1 MTLLAMIET
10 RGLPS
15 EDLLSPLPE
24 SIARRVR
31 VRTGTTEPGLPGMSG
46 TWGRLLSDH
55 LLPSSARS
63 IPTSSKTGART
74 RYRTATAEA

>member
-15 EDLLSPLPE
+15 EDLLLPFLE
-24 SIARRVR
+24 SIARRVP
-31 VRTGTTEPGLPGMSG
+31 VRTGTTEPGLSG